1 MSLAGSSTSQK
12 DEFGAVIEQLRK
24 VQAAI
29 RALSRAIR
37 DTKSRAWEWRDRRD
51 ELRGDGP
58 SIREQMEEP
67 RAQREEL
74 NAEVA
79 RLKRLRNEE
88 VERARELQEKLQEIR
103 GEFAELD
110 DYVSLGEL
118 QKQFRELEWRQQ
130 TTSTSIDEEREILAE
145 MSRLTLA
152 IEAAAE
158 VEERLGGA
166 RPEDLD
172 QLWQEIQEARNRA
185 QDYHEQMVALVEKAQ
200 QKHQKIIGFSEGL
213 GPARAEAQEAHQQF
227 VLCLQEVDEMRGRIE
242 ELREREREL
251 RKQLD
256 GIRARRRVEREKQER
271 QAMDELSERARMK
284 QKAGQKLSMDELRA
298 LFGQGGVD

>member
-1 MSLAGSSTSQK
+1 
-12 DEFGAVIEQLRK
+12 
-24 VQAAI
+24 
-29 RALSRAIR
+29 
-37 DTKSRAWEWRDRRD
+37 
-51 ELRGDGP
+51 
-58 SIREQMEEP
+58 MEKP

-88 VERARELQEKLQEIR
+88 VERARELQERLQDLR

-110 DYVSLGEL
+110 DFVSLEEL

-152 IEAAAE
+152 MEAAAK
-158 VEERLGGA
+158 VEKRLGGA
-166 RPEDLD
+166 RPDDLD

-185 QDYHEQMVALVEKAQ
+185 QDYHEKMVSLVEEAQ
-200 QKHQKIIGFSEGL
+200 QKHQKIMGFSENL
-213 GPARAEAQEAHQQF
+213 GPARAEAQEAHEQF
-227 VLCLQEVDEMRGRIE
+227 VLCLQEVDEMRTRVE
-242 ELREREREL
+242 ELMEQEKGL

-256 GIRARRRVEREKQER
+256 EIRTRRKVEREQRER
-271 QAMDELSERARMK
+271 QVMEEIAEQARRK
-284 QKAGQKLSMDELRA
+284 QKAGQKLTMDELRA
-298 LFGQGGVD
+298 LYG

>member
-1 MSLAGSSTSQK
+1 MASGSTDQK
-12 DEFGAVIEQLRK
+12 DEFGAVIEKLRK

-29 RALSRAIR
+29 RACHQTIR

-51 ELRGDGP
+51 ELRGEGP
-58 SIREQMEEP
+58 SIREQVEVP
-67 RAQREEL
+67 RAEREKL

-88 VERARELQEKLQEIR
+88 VERARTLQDKLHELR

-110 DYVSLGEL
+110 DYVSLEEL

-152 IEAAAE
+152 MEAATK

-166 RPEDLD
+166 RPGDLD
-172 QLWQEIQEARNRA
+172 QLWQQIQDARNRA
-185 QDYHEQMVALVEKAQ
+185 QDYHEKMVSLVEEAQ
-200 QKHQKIIGFSEGL
+200 QKHQKVIGFSERL
-213 GPARAEAQEAHQQF
+213 GPAHAEAQEAHEQF
-227 VLCLQEVDEMRGRIE
+227 VLCLQEVDEMRTRIE
-242 ELREREREL
+242 NLKEEERSL

-256 GIRARRRVEREKQER
+256 EIRAKRKADREKRERVVMEELGVRARR
-271 QAMDELSERARMK
+271 K
-284 QKAGQKLSMDELRA
+284 QKAGEKLTMDELRA
-298 LFGQGGVD
+298 LYG